1 MCICAHQT
9 LDYKSIPLPP
19 GDYRHQ
25 QYHCNRKLG
34 WGIDFSRPLVFKMSR
49 WPYVCTFVAATDNG
63 LPLPAQPVA
72 IMRARASGTACAA
85 AGTSERK
92 GATGG
97 SGVVQACRAA
107 GRRTRR
113 RARWQPETPRRR
125 ARTQALCTHRPA
137 AATAAGHER
146 GCGDLTTHL
155 HGRVHIQR
163 GCLDADGAAT
173 ATPTASPPRSRAET
187 TTASTPPAPTPSTP
201 RAPASSRVTKYTR
214 RNLLGPR
221 RVLDLHPIALDSAAA
236 ACANVAFFT
245 NQGGVREPLPPRSGR
260 VRHEHRRH
268 RRRRAAVR
276 CRGHPDAVRGRVRVH
291 GEQCCRSVAPS
302 IIPPGIW
309 RRITFGISR
318 SVAMRGDVSGASKRP
333 GSNHNAAAGS
343 KYSNRILCAEA
354 RGAQHA

>member
-221 RVLDLHPIALDSAAA
+221 RDLDLHPIALDSAAA

-245 NQGGVREPLPPRSGR
+245 NESRRSARTFAAAVGSRPPRAQAPSAPPRCGAVPR
-260 VRHEHRRH
+260 PSRRGA
-268 RRRRAAVR
+268 RTRSCSRRAVLPQRRTEHHSPRDLAPHNIWDLEIG
-276 CRGHPDAVRGRVRVH
+276 GHEGGCVWCFKTAGVKP
-291 GEQCCRSVAPS
+291 QRS
-302 IIPPGIW
+302 
-309 RRITFGISR
+309 SR
-318 SVAMRGDVSGASKRP
+318 QQV
-333 GSNHNAAAGS
+333 
-343 KYSNRILCAEA
+343 
-354 RGAQHA
+354 